1 MSATATAATTTAP
14 RQPRLLRG
22 MHHTGYVTHDSQATV
37 DFYTKVMGMEF
48 VCAVTDD
55 TVPSTGDPF
64 PYMHLFFMLGDGSTL
79 AFFESIGLPPPAK
92 STHPGYDVFTHLAL
106 NAETREEVDAWAAH
120 LRAKGVDFIGPVDHG
135 IIYSLY
141 FYDPNGVRLELTA
154 TTDDSWV
161 HHHDQAMSDLAGWEA
176 AKRKDRAQGTGT
188 QAVKAWI
195 ASRRQWHRPAGKAA
209 S

>member
-1 MSATATAATTTAP
+1 MSATAPAEATTP
-14 RQPRLLRG
+14 PKPKLLRG

-37 DFYTKVMGMEF
+37 DFYTQVIGMEF

-64 PYMHLFFMLGDGSTL
+64 PYMHLFFMMADGSTL

-120 LRAKGVDFIGPVDHG
+120 LRSKGVNFVGPVDHG

-141 FYDPNGVRLELTA
+141 FYDPNGVRLEITA

-161 HHHDQAMSDLAGWEA
+161 HHHDQAMADLAGWEA
-176 AKRKDRAQGTGT
+176 AKKKDRAEGTGSK
-188 QAVKAWI
+188 AVKAWI
-195 ASRRQWHRPAGKAA
+195 ASRHQWHRDGKAT